1 MVSFIEMLD
10 QIEVGNLEIRQ
21 SLMVESKFV
30 TKFYILCY
38 LNHF

>member
-1 MVSFIEMLD
+1 MVSFVEMLD
-10 QIEVGNLEIRQ
+10 QIEVDNLETRQ

-30 TKFYILCY
+30 TKFYTLCY

>member
-1 MVSFIEMLD
+1 MVSFVEMLD
-10 QIEVGNLEIRQ
+10 HMEVGNLEIRQ

-30 TKFYILCY
+30 TKFYILYY